1 MIRSFGID
9 PFDSEED
16 AGRWPAFSLVP
27 SAMSR
32 TLPEALVILGAAMLA
47 VTGCAIVIETR
58 DPVAPVEAAIRSEDA
73 LRRPEAA
80 LPPAPVPPQASSEAP
95 LGIPVKGITRE
106 ALRDTFHD
114 ARGKRVHRALD
125 IMAPRGTPVVAAGD
139 GRVAK
144 VYRHILGGLCVY
156 QYDAKE
162 EYAYYY
168 AHLDGYAE
176 GLAEG
181 DLLKRGDPI
190 GYVGTTGNASK
201 TAPHLHFALIKLG
214 PDKRWYRGEAVNP
227 YPILT
232 ARAPASP

>member
-1 MIRSFGID
+1 MTPSFGID
-9 PFDSEED
+9 RFDTDEDD
-16 AGRWPAFSLVP
+16 AGPWPAFSLVP
-27 SAMSR
+27 RAMAR
-32 TLPEALVILGAAMLA
+32 TLPEALMVLGLSALG
-47 VTGCAIVIETR
+47 VSGCAIVIESR
-58 DPVAPVEAAIRSEDA
+58 DPAPFKEPVALAVEQ
-73 LRRPEAA
+73 PA
-80 LPPAPVPPQASSEAP
+80 LPALPAPSPSAPRAVP
-95 LGIPVKGITRE
+95 LLIPVKGIERE
-106 ALRDTFHD
+106 DLRDNFHD

-125 IMAPRGTPVVAAGD
+125 IMARRGTPVVAAGD

-181 DLLKRGDPI
+181 AVLKRGDPI

-214 PDKRWYRGEAVNP
+214 PDKRWYRGEPVNP
-227 YPILT
+227 FPLLT
-232 ARAPASP
+232 APPPASP

>member
-1 MIRSFGID
+1 MIPSFGID
-9 PFDSEED
+9 SLDAAED

-27 SAMSR
+27 RAMER
-32 TLPEALVILGAAMLA
+32 TLPEALVVLGLSILG

-58 DPVAPVEAAIRSEDA
+58 DPAPPVEQAARVEEPA
-73 LRRPEAA
+73 RAEGPARRAE
-80 LPPAPVPPQASSEAP
+80 PVPRTDG
-95 LGIPVKGITRE
+95 LLIPVKGVTRE
-106 ALRDTFHD
+106 GLRDTFHD

-125 IMAPRGTPVVAAGD
+125 IMAARGTPVVAAGD
-139 GRVAK
+139 GRVVK

-181 DLLKRGDPI
+181 DVLKRGDPI
-190 GYVGTTGNASK
+190 GYVGTTGNASR
-201 TAPHLHFALIKLG
+201 TAPHLHFALIRLG
-214 PDKRWYRGEAVNP
+214 PDKRWYRGEPVNP
-227 YPILT
+227 YSLLT
-232 ARAPASP
+232 APAPASP